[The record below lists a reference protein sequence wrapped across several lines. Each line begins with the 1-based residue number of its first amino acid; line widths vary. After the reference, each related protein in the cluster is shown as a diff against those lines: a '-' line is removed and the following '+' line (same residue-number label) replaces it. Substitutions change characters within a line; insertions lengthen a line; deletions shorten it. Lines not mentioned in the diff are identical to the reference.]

1 MRGATWKYGAYTPK
15 IVISIH
21 TPHAGSDTRMG
32 RYLFRA
38 CNFNP
43 HSPCGE
49 RLSAYEQ
56 KAAIIHIS
64 IHTPHAGSDA
74 VEMKLRDVFVIS
86 IHTPHAGSDCLKTG
100 WGKLFYNFN
109 PHSPCGERLVV
120 SMVIYF
126 NIEISIHTP
135 HAGSDALLSFTAVK
149 NPLFQ
154 STLPMR
160 GATSNMTMYLKQ
172 TLFQSTLPMR
182 GATRIP
188 HHKINEISISIHT
201 PHAGSDVTFSM
212 LLITISN
219 FNPHSPCGER
229 LFSSRYFLLLA
240 HFNPHS
246 PCGERLPISWQ
257 WHLRHIY
264 FNPHSPCGERHA
276 QIQYVLAIRQFQSTL
291 PMRGA
296 TTTYTSD
303 MVQISISIHTPHA
316 GSDCKLST
324 VLAKSMNFNPHSPC
338 GERPTWKA

>member
-1 MRGATWKYGAYTPK
+1 MRGATIIITF
-15 IVISIH
+15 IVVIV
-21 TPHAGSDTRMG
+21 
-32 RYLFRA
+32 Y
-38 CNFNP
+38 NFNP

-160 GATSNMTMYLKQ
+160 GATSSLCGI
-172 TLFQSTLPMR
+172 F
-182 GATRIP
+182 
-188 HHKINEISISIHT
+188 
-201 PHAGSDVTFSM
+201 DVY
-212 LLITISN
+212 SN

-229 LFSSRYFLLLA
+229 RVYRTTKSMRFR
-240 HFNPHS
+240 
-246 PCGERLPISWQ
+246 
-257 WHLRHIY
+257 
-264 FNPHSPCGERHA
+264 
-276 QIQYVLAIRQFQSTL
+276 FQSTL

-296 TTTYTSD
+296 T
-303 MVQISISIHTPHA
+303 
-316 GSDCKLST
+316 
-324 VLAKSMNFNPHSPC
+324 
-338 GERPTWKA
+338 